1 MNRGLLYH
9 SAALCQGTR
18 NAPDLIPTA
27 VPPRAPAY
35 NRGMTNRTE
44 NGRAP
49 GYHIMTWGCQMNE
62 EDSEQMA
69 LYLEEMG
76 FRAVSDAADAEVVL
90 LNTCSVRRKPEEKV
104 YSKLGELKELKQ
116 ARPEMIIGV
125 CGCMAQVESAEIKR
139 RAPFVDLVV
148 GTGNIAAIP
157 NLVQAARTRRS
168 VGVMESWNSGFH
180 HSIAPSLQHSK
191 APALEAL
198 ALPPRKG
205 AVVTDVPLRNLA
217 RRPKLK
223 AHVPIMYGCDKFCT
237 FCIVPFTRGRERSRP
252 TNEILMEI
260 RNLARGGTKEVTLL
274 GQTVNSY
281 GKNLAEGRVPFASLL
296 EQIDAIPGIKRIR
309 FTSPYPRDFTDE
321 LIETIARLPKVC
333 EHVHLPV
340 QVADDELLKRM
351 HRVYTVAEY
360 REIVRKLRQAVPGI
374 AITTD
379 VMLGFPGE
387 TDDQY
392 MNTMRFMEEMRF
404 DSAFMFAYS
413 PRPGTKAADMDEQI
427 PHELKIERLRAL
439 IELQNRITIET
450 NESQVRRVFEV
461 LVEGRSQKDSAKLT
475 GQTRSLKTVN
485 FKIPEDGPRPAD
497 SLIGKLVPVR
507 ATAAHLTGFTGELLE
522 GNELEGFGKP
532 ERELLAIA

>member
-1 MNRGLLYH
+1 
-9 SAALCQGTR
+9 
-18 NAPDLIPTA
+18 
-27 VPPRAPAY
+27 
-35 NRGMTNRTE
+35 MTNTTE
-44 NGRAP
+44 NGTKPR
-49 GYHIMTWGCQMNE
+49 YHIMTWGCQMNE

-76 FRAVSDAADAEVVL
+76 FHAVSDAWEADVVL

-139 RAPFVDLVV
+139 RAPFVDMVV

-157 NLVQAARTRRS
+157 GLVERARNRRS
-168 VGVMESWNSGFH
+168 RTDSTGLTEPEASWKQMRGAGF
-180 HSIAPSLQHSK
+180 
-191 APALEAL
+191 EAL

-217 RRPKLK
+217 RKPKLK

-252 TNEILMEI
+252 TNEILMEV
-260 RNLARGGTKEVTLL
+260 RGLARGGTKEVTLL

-281 GKNLAEGRVPFASLL
+281 GKNLAEGRVPFAHLL

-321 LIETIARLPKVC
+321 LIDTIARLPKVC

-360 REIVRKLRQAVPGI
+360 KEIVRKLRQAIPGI
-374 AITTD
+374 ALTTD

-387 TDDQY
+387 TDEQY
-392 MNTMRFMEEMRF
+392 QNTMRFMEAMRF

-413 PRPGTKAADMDEQI
+413 PRPGTKAADMDDQI
-427 PHELKIERLRAL
+427 PHEVKIERLSAL
-439 IELQNRITIET
+439 IELQNRITIES
-450 NESQVRRVFEV
+450 NEAQVGRVFEV

-475 GQTRSLKTVN
+475 GQTRTLKTVN
-485 FKIPEDGPRPAD
+485 FTIPENGTRSAD
-497 SLIGKLVPVR
+497 SLVGKLVPVR

-522 GNELEGFGKP
+522 GDELDGFGKP
-532 ERELLAIA
+532 ERALLASA